1 MNWKVFWVKPAFL
14 PESITLFIPPELGI
28 KAYSKERKLVETV
41 DVVFEPEDYEHSPEK
56 VFTGE
61 LLLNGTDI
69 KEYYINNK
77 DKRVKLWDDDPNGA
91 FVFNNH
97 SLWLDIEDGV
107 FNTVSIEAYTKGE
120 QERLWNHYHWM
131 RDSKI

>member
-1 MNWKVFWVKPAFL
+1 M
-14 PESITLFIPPELGI
+14 
-28 KAYSKERKLVETV
+28 VETV

-107 FNTVSIEAYTKGE
+107 FNTVSIEAYTKRRGKDFGIITIGCGIRRFSCNME
-120 QERLWNHYHWM
+120 
-131 RDSKI
+131 